1 MTDEVLQ
8 TASNGSGFAPRSS
21 NRDHDE
27 SLINPPPV
35 KKKRNLPGN
44 PHLDGYEP
52 FLCEVC
58 GKGFQRDQN
67 LQLHRRGHN
76 LPWKLKQR
84 TSKEVRKRVY
94 VCPEQTCHFCRK
106 HGEKR
111 WNTTRKQ
118 YAVLSDYKAHS
129 KTCGTREYR
138 CDCGTIFSRRDS
150 FITYRAF
157 CDALAEE
164 TAKKSAASHLNGLA
178 ATARTAGTN
187 LNYQY
192 LMGTLNSPLQPFVPQ
207 PPTNQNHH
215 HHFLPPP
222 PSSSSSLSLWMG
234 QDIAPPQPQPHDYD
248 WDFGNARA
256 ASGCIDNNNNSDDE
270 HITQT
275 ANAGSTTTAT
285 TLSVP
290 SLFSSDQTQNSNEN
304 VIMSATALLQKAAEI
319 GASSTAATNDPT
331 AFLQRFPLKT
341 SAQNTIYDGGERFF
355 DLFGSNNKN
364 GVIMSH
370 SHDLETDN
378 ARNDD
383 TVASAVDGSESY
395 PWKRRRVDDGGE
407 GGGEGGGGRPTQ
419 TMCHPSSINGW
430 I

>member
-1 MTDEVLQ
+1 MVKGRATRDAMKAAKRCENREGKGDE
-8 TASNGSGFAPRSS
+8 TKSANYEA
-21 NRDHDE
+21 
-27 SLINPPPV
+27 V
-35 KKKRNLPGN
+35 KK
-44 PHLDGYEP
+44 
-52 FLCEVC
+52 
-58 GKGFQRDQN
+58 
-67 LQLHRRGHN
+67 
-76 LPWKLKQR
+76 
-84 TSKEVRKRVY
+84 
-94 VCPEQTCHFCRK
+94 
-106 HGEKR
+106 
-111 WNTTRKQ
+111 TRKN
-118 YAVLSDYKAHS
+118 KR
-129 KTCGTREYR
+129 KM
-138 CDCGTIFSRRDS
+138 RDS

>member
-1 MTDEVLQ
+1 MSVRIPMFSCSGSSRNVSRDTLFFQITKLILRHVVL
-8 TASNGSGFAPRSS
+8 
-21 NRDHDE
+21 E
-27 SLINPPPV
+27 STVATVGPFS
-35 KKKRNLPGN
+35 PGT
-44 PHLDGYEP
+44 YI
-52 FLCEVC
+52 
-58 GKGFQRDQN
+58 
-67 LQLHRRGHN
+67 
-76 LPWKLKQR
+76 
-84 TSKEVRKRVY
+84 
-94 VCPEQTCHFCRK
+94 
-106 HGEKR
+106 
-111 WNTTRKQ
+111 
-118 YAVLSDYKAHS
+118 YK
-129 KTCGTREYR
+129 
-138 CDCGTIFSRRDS
+138 RDS
-150 FITYRAF
+150 FITHRAF

-256 ASGCIDNNNNSDDE
+256 ASGRIDNNNNSDDE

-304 VIMSATALLQKAAEI
+304 VIMSAMALLQKAAEI

-331 AFLQRFPLKT
+331 TFLQRFPLKT

-370 SHDLETDN
+370 SHDMETDN

-407 GGGEGGGGRPTQ
+407 GGGGRPTQDFLGVGVQ